1 MGSDHRTTSLAV
13 DGPRAAATD
22 GEAKAIKSLLIRD
35 IKDFDQSVPAVVR
48 HDSRRVAGEDESSG
62 FVAHA
67 VLPSVSSRP
76 ATIRPRA
83 ESCASTSRK
92 ACV

>member
-1 MGSDHRTTSLAV
+1 MGSDHRTTSPAV

-35 IKDFDQSVPAVVR
+35 IKDFDQSVPAV
-48 HDSRRVAGEDESSG
+48 
-62 FVAHA
+62 HA
-67 VLPSVSSRP
+67 VLPSVSSRF
-76 ATIRPRA
+76 ATTRPRA

>member
-35 IKDFDQSVPAVVR
+35 IKDFAV
-48 HDSRRVAGEDESSG
+48 DECSRRVAGEDESSG
-62 FVAHA
+62 FVAHD
-67 VLPSVSSRP
+67 VLPSVSSRF
-76 ATIRPRA
+76 ATTRPWA